1 MNTELQAMIDAGRK
15 LIAEQATAEQ
25 RKTAHAVAEAERLK
39 GIHLAKLPKWM
50 REYVTVTHWDHSVR
64 IYLDLPGCAQIYAD
78 SVSWSDG
85 FVQLG
90 VANPLAVLL
99 DDEGED
105 WYVTEATHSCHEL
118 ETAVALAADY
128 GEAYWRMHAEAD
140 RRNAAGLRPEPEPT
154 GEPVTPEPENETAAQ
169 RWIDTILLDGKH
181 DGRAL
186 DGKSLAQDV
195 RDLDAAKA
203 RLKKLLGIEGKI
215 TGDAL
220 YNLAADEIER
230 LRQQL
235 AHLDMLAAV
244 MSDASFEEVQP

>member
-64 IYLDLPGCAQIYAD
+64 IYLDL
-78 SVSWSDG
+78 
-85 FVQLG
+85 L
-90 VANPLAVLL
+90 
-99 DDEGED
+99 
-105 WYVTEATHSCHEL
+105 
-118 ETAVALAADY
+118 
-128 GEAYWRMHAEAD
+128 
-140 RRNAAGLRPEPEPT
+140 
-154 GEPVTPEPENETAAQ
+154 
-169 RWIDTILLDGKH
+169 
-181 DGRAL
+181 
-186 DGKSLAQDV
+186 
-195 RDLDAAKA
+195 
-203 RLKKLLGIEGKI
+203 
-215 TGDAL
+215 
-220 YNLAADEIER
+220 NLAADEIER

>member
-64 IYLDLPGCAQIYAD
+64 IYLDLPGCAPIYAD

-105 WYVTEATHSCHEL
+105 WYVTEATHSCHC
-118 ETAVALAADY
+118 
-128 GEAYWRMHAEAD
+128 
-140 RRNAAGLRPEPEPT
+140 
-154 GEPVTPEPENETAAQ
+154 
-169 RWIDTILLDGKH
+169 LLYTS
-181 DGRAL
+181 RC
-186 DGKSLAQDV
+186 V
-195 RDLDAAKA
+195 
-203 RLKKLLGIEGKI
+203 
-215 TGDAL
+215 
-220 YNLAADEIER
+220 
-230 LRQQL
+230 
-235 AHLDMLAAV
+235 
-244 MSDASFEEVQP
+244 